1 MQTTCTEETRQCIED
16 TDIDED
22 IEQLKLKEQ
31 YKKGKDMDIGMDLG
45 MLTTWTRDTITN

>member
-1 MQTTCTEETRQCIED
+1 MLTTCTEETRQCIED

-22 IEQLKLKEQ
+22 IEQIKLKEQ
-31 YKKGKDMDIGMDLG
+31 YKKGKDMDIGMDSG

>member
-16 TDIDED
+16 TDTD
-22 IEQLKLKEQ
+22 IEQIKFKEQ
-31 YKKGKDMDIGMDLG
+31 YKKGKDMDIGMDSG